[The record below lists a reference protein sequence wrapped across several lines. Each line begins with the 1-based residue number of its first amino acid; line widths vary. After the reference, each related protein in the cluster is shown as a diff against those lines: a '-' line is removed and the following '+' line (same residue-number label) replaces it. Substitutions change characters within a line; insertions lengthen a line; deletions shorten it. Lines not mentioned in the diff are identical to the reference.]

1 MHAEE
6 SQSPAVGMSRVM
18 VMLTFLLLLAG
29 FICFLVAAA
38 SVSIGRVNLIAL
50 GLAFWI
56 FTALLN
62 AGIPGAA

>member
-1 MHAEE
+1 
-6 SQSPAVGMSRVM
+6 
-18 VMLTFLLLLAG
+18 MLTFLLLLAG